1 MINLQMTIN
10 IFKLND
16 ELLDNKIEE
25 LKNKIL
31 IIKNEKIELSENEI
45 KKTI

>member
-31 IIKNEKIELSENEI
+31 IIKNEKIELSE
-45 KKTI
+45 K